1 MPSFEVIITAFLA
14 ISLTASIISSR
25 TKTPYTIVLVLFGL
39 AITGS
44 YLPGLLGVNLLYDN
58 LIGGGLFVGLV
69 LPPLLFET
77 MMNIR
82 YEDLRSVVRPALRLA
97 TIGVVIATIVGGLFL
112 WQIAQ
117 LPLTSSFIFASLIAP
132 TDTATVLEIFR
143 RARLPRKLSTLMETE
158 AAFNDATGIA
168 IFTILLTSLDVSRL
182 SLIDAAVSFASIFGG
197 GVIVGL
203 LVALGAHL
211 LSRIV
216 TDPMSE
222 TMITITTVYGSYTVA
237 SALGFSGIVAVAIA
251 GLYYGNSTV
260 RTWVLPQTTRTVRNF
275 WRITAFIANSLA
287 FLYIGLSTDLA
298 RIRADLLPIGLAF
311 TAVTI
316 ARFSSVYPLLGTS
329 KINGEPIPRSWKNV
343 AMLGGMRG
351 ALSIALVASL
361 PATIPSRDVITS
373 MVLGVAFISI
383 ILQGPML
390 SSYVRRKFPRKVE
403 VRTLSRKF

>member
-1 MPSFEVIITAFLA
+1 MPSFELIITAFLA

-25 TKTPYTIVLVLFGL
+25 TRTPYTIVLVLFGL
-39 AITGS
+39 AIAGS
-44 YLPGLLGVNLLYDN
+44 YLPGLLGVNLLYDS

-82 YEDLRSVVRPALRLA
+82 YEDLRAVVRPALRLA
-97 TIGVVIATIVGGLFL
+97 TVGVVIATIVGGLFL

-117 LPLTSSFIFASLIAP
+117 LPLTSSFVFASLIAP

-168 IFTILLTSLDVSRL
+168 IFTMVITSYSVSQL
-182 SLIDAAVSFASIFGG
+182 SLFRAATSFVTILGG
-197 GVIVGL
+197 GVFAGL
-203 LVALGAHL
+203 AVVLGAHF

-216 TDPMSE
+216 TDPISE
-222 TMITITTVYGSYTVA
+222 TMITITTVYGSFTVA
-237 SALGFSGIVAVAIA
+237 QAFGVSGLVAVAVG

-275 WRITAFIANSLA
+275 WRIMAFIANSLA

-329 KINGEPIPRSWKNV
+329 KISGEPIPRTWKIV
-343 AMLGGMRG
+343 AIIARMRG

-361 PATIPSRDVITS
+361 PAMIPSRAAMTL
-373 MVLGVAFISI
+373 MVLG
-383 ILQGPML
+383 
-390 SSYVRRKFPRKVE
+390 
-403 VRTLSRKF
+403 T